1 MNLII
6 KYIIINV
13 VMEMITTQRY
23 ELILNFLNENGNG
36 TINDFVKLTGTST
49 ATIRRDLTY
58 LEEQGRL
65 KRIHGG
71 ATIDRIEE
79 EETYSDKSVR
89 NLKDK
94 ISIAKRAASLIEDGD
109 TVFIDAGTNT
119 YEMLPFINQKKL
131 TIVTNSITLISSLVK
146 DGHQVY
152 LLGGKVKAATNA
164 IIGSEAAKK
173 LDSLSFD
180 KCFIGTNGIDP
191 AHGYSTPDND
201 EAMIKSTA
209 LAQSKAKYI
218 LGDASKFCKTAFV
231 KFAELDDAVLITND
245 IQSDFIQNIF
255 KLTTVIGGM

>member
-1 MNLII
+1 M
-6 KYIIINV
+6 YV
-13 VMEMITTQRY
+13 VMEMITAQRY

-36 TINDFVKLTGTST
+36 TINDFVKLTSTSS
-49 ATIRRDLTY
+49 ATIRRDLTH
-58 LEEQGRL
+58 LEEEGRL

-79 EETYSDKSVR
+79 EVSYSDKSVR

-119 YEMLPFINQKKL
+119 YEMLPFINQKNL
-131 TIVTNSITLISSLVK
+131 IIVTNSVTLISSLVK
-146 DGHQVY
+146 DGHLVY
-152 LLGGKVKAATNA
+152 LLGGKVKPTTNA
-164 IIGSEAAKK
+164 IIGSEAAQK
-173 LDSLSFD
+173 LESLSFD

-201 EAMIKSTA
+201 EAIIKRTA

-218 LGDASKFCKTAFV
+218 LGDASKFYKTAFV
-231 KFAELDDAVLITND
+231 KFAELDDAVLITNA
-245 IQSDFIQNIF
+245 IQSDFIKMIN
-255 KLTTVIGGM
+255 KETTVIGGM